1 MKSFCVNQKTSLK
14 DFTDCTYP
22 QGSFVFRAL
31 LKNGDIRVNGV
42 KVRENVTV
50 CAGDEVVYYT
60 TAAQEGAASHTV
72 VYEDE
77 NVLVA
82 DKLSGV
88 TSEGL
93 FSELNDLFPLHRLD
107 RNTSGLIA
115 FAKTED
121 AERELLE
128 AFRLRRVEKTYLCL
142 AKNAFVKRE
151 DTLCAYLKK
160 DEKSALV
167 RIYARNNGGCEKII
181 TQYRVLEDMG
191 DIAEVEVK
199 LHTGKT
205 HQIRAH
211 LAFIG
216 CPVLGDEKYGDRTLN
231 AKYSAK
237 RQVLIAKYLRFNCG
251 GRLAY
256 LNDLP
261 FESALF
267 PKLPKDRQGK
277 E

>member
-1 MKSFCVNQKTSLK
+1 MKKFTVKEKTTLK

-22 QGSFVFRAL
+22 QGSFVFRTL
-31 LKNGDIRVNGV
+31 LKKGDIRVNGA
-42 KVRENVTV
+42 KVRENVAV
-50 CAGDEVVYYT
+50 AEGDEITYYT
-60 TAAQEGAASHTV
+60 TAAQEGAKSHFA

-77 NVLVA
+77 NVFIA

-93 FSELNDLFPLHRLD
+93 FCELSPFKPAHRLD

-115 FAKTED
+115 FAKTEK
-121 AERELLE
+121 AEKELLA
-128 AFRLRRVEKTYLCL
+128 AFKERRVEKTYLCL
-142 AKNAFVKRE
+142 AKNSFSKQSGVMS
-151 DTLCAYLKK
+151 AYLKK
-160 DEKSALV
+160 DDKNALV
-167 RIYARNNGGCEKII
+167 RIYERDNGGCEKII
-181 TQYRVLEDMG
+181 TEYKVLKSMG

-216 CPVLGDEKYGDRTLN
+216 CPVLGDEKYGDKALN
-231 AKYSAK
+231 AKYSAR
-237 RQVLIAKYLRFNCG
+237 RQILIAKYLRFDSTG
-251 GRLAY
+251 ELSY
-256 LNDLP
+256 LSGKMFVSS
-261 FESALF
+261 FE
-267 PKLPKDRQGK
+267 PKLPK

>member
-1 MKSFCVNQKTSLK
+1 MKKFTVNSSTSLK

-22 QGSFVFRAL
+22 QGSFVFRTL
-31 LKNGDIRVNGV
+31 LKKGDIRVNGV
-42 KVRENVTV
+42 KVKENVKV
-50 CAGDEVVYYT
+50 NIGDEVTYYT
-60 TAAQEGAASHTV
+60 TAAQESASSHSV

-77 NVLVA
+77 NVLIA

-93 FSELNDLFPLHRLD
+93 FYELLPYRPAHRLD
-107 RNTSGLIA
+107 RNTCGLIA
-115 FAKTED
+115 FAKTER
-121 AERELLE
+121 AEEELIS
-128 AFRLRRVEKTYLCL
+128 AFKQRRVEKTYLCL
-142 AKNAFVKRE
+142 VKNSFKKQSA
-151 DTLCAYLKK
+151 TLTAYLKK
-160 DEKSALV
+160 DDKNALV
-167 RIYARNNGGCEKII
+167 HIYSADKSGCAKII
-181 TQYRVLEDMG
+181 TEYKVLKNLG

-216 CPVLGDEKYGDRTLN
+216 CPVLGDEKYGDGALN

-237 RQVLIAKYLRFNCG
+237 RQILIAKYLRFDLQG
-251 GRLAY
+251 ELAY
-256 LNDLP
+256 LNGKT
-261 FESALF
+261 FESAF
-267 PKLPKDRQGK
+267 QPKLPN